1 MKKLLLFIAALC
13 CAVMA
18 SAAQYNALKTIHS
31 GGVSRQYFLYVP
43 DNLKPNSP
51 MFISCHGMNQDYQY
65 QKTQMRWLPLSAD
78 TASYVAVFPVG
89 VAGTVWGQNYTTGW
103 NINDMTDVNFML
115 DIISD
120 VKADY
125 GIDDS
130 RVYMSGFSLGGVFA
144 YYMAQKVPDKIAALV
159 VFSAYD
165 LTGGS
170 VSCSRPIPIFHL
182 HGTSD
187 DVMNYSGVENYL
199 RKWRNLFH
207 CSSSAQVENNVPEC
221 AHAGTTLS
229 TYSGCD
235 CEVEVKLLTVPG
247 VGHDWTDDFACSN
260 DIVVGKIINFCKQYN
275 TGCGKIHVGLDDVTT
290 EHSATKR
297 LEDGQLL
304 IDRDGKTF
312 TATGIE
318 LK

>member
-1 MKKLLLFIAALC
+1 MKKSFLFIAALC

-18 SAAQYNALKTIHS
+18 SAAQYNALKTIQS

-51 MFISCHGMNQDYQY
+51 MFISCHGMDQDYQY
-65 QKTQMRWLPLSAD
+65 QKTQMKWMPSSAD
-78 TASYVAVFPVG
+78 TASFVVVFPVG
-89 VAGTVWGQNYTTGW
+89 VAGTIWGQPYTTGW

-115 DIISD
+115 DIID
-120 VKADY
+120 EVKTDY
-125 GIDDS
+125 NIDDT

-144 YYMAQKVPDKIAALV
+144 YYMAQKAPDRIAAV
-159 VFSAYD
+159 VSFSGYD
-165 LTGGS
+165 ITDAS
-170 VSCSRPIPIFHL
+170 ISCSRPIPVFHL

-187 DVMNYSGVENYL
+187 IVMPYQRAEAYVK
-199 RKWRNLFH
+199 KWYNLFH
-207 CSSSAQVENNVPEC
+207 CKTNDVIQHFSLPYDNN
-221 AHAGTTLS
+221 ATLTTY
-229 TYSGCD
+229 TNCD
-235 CEVEVKLLTVPG
+235 CEVEVKLLKVPS
-247 VGHDWTDDFACSN
+247 VGHDWT
-260 DIVVGKIINFCKQYN
+260 IINYGTTEVEAILAFCKQYN
-275 TGCGKIHVGLDDVTT
+275 TGCGKIHVGLDDITT

-318 LK
+318 VK